1 MTKVLAPPVGDGWH
15 SRVWRLAAPII
26 VTNVTVPLVGL
37 TDTAVM
43 GHLDRPQYLG
53 AVAVG
58 ALIFTFVFWGFGFLR
73 MGTTAL
79 AAQARGR
86 DDPDEERAVLAR
98 GLMVAAAI
106 AAVLLVLQGPVIGLA
121 LDLIAPSPDVVDLA
135 VIYAETRIWS
145 APAALSNYVVLGWL
159 LGQMRPGAALIHQ
172 SAIYLTNIVLDLAF
186 VLGLGLTVDGVALA
200 SVMAEYA
207 GLLVGLCLAGRQLRR
222 RGGRWRHTALR
233 RLDALRR
240 LFAVNVDLFIRTLV
254 LLFAFGWFTAQGA
267 RFGDTILAANAIL
280 LNLLAFTTYAL
291 DGFAQAAEALV
302 GESVGARDRAALN
315 NAARASTIWAG
326 AFAAA
331 FAAAFAVLGPVAI
344 ESLTSLD
351 TVRAVALTHLPWLV
365 AMPVLAVWSY
375 QLDGIFIGATET
387 ATLRNAM
394 IVSVAVYLGATEILV
409 PIWANHGLWLAFS
422 IFMVARAATLGL
434 AYPRLL
440 RRVLAP

>member
-1 MTKVLAPPVGDGWH
+1 MTKVSALSASGGWH
-15 SRVWRLAAPII
+15 GRVWRLAAPII

-58 ALIFTFVFWGFGFLR
+58 AMIFTFVFWGFGFLR

-86 DDPDEERAVLAR
+86 ADPDEERAVLAR
-98 GLMVAAAI
+98 GLMVAGAI
-106 AAVLLVLQGPVIGLA
+106 AVVLLLLQRPVIGLA
-121 LDLIAPSPDVVDLA
+121 LDLIAPSPEVVDLA

-145 APAALSNYVVLGWL
+145 APAALSNYAILGWL
-159 LGQMRPGAALIHQ
+159 LGQMRPGAALLHQ
-172 SAIYLTNIVLDLAF
+172 TTIYLTNIVLDLAF

-200 SVMAEYA
+200 SVIAEYA
-207 GLLVGLCLAGRQLRR
+207 GLLVGLGLAARQLRR
-222 RGGRWRHTALR
+222 RGGRWHRAALL

-240 LFAVNVDLFIRTLV
+240 LFAMNVDLFIRTIV
-254 LLFAFGWFTAQGA
+254 LLFAFAWFTAQGA
-267 RFGDTILAANAIL
+267 RFGDTVLAANAVL
-280 LNLLAFTTYAL
+280 MNLMAFTTYAL

-302 GESVGARDRAALN
+302 GESVGARDRAAFN
-315 NAARASTIWAG
+315 GAARASTIWAG
-326 AFAAA
+326 AFSLT
-331 FAAAFAVLGPVAI
+331 FAAAFALLGPLAI

-351 TVRAVALTHLPWLV
+351 AVREVALAHLPWLA

-387 ATLRNAM
+387 PTLRNAM
-394 IVSVAVYLGATEILV
+394 IASVAVYLGAAEILI

-422 IFMVARAATLGL
+422 IFMVARAFSLGL

-440 RRVLAP
+440 SRKTTA